1 MALLELAIIV
11 LAFGTMALV
20 FEALE
25 RAEWRRLVARAD
37 EVLARQRDAQDF
49 EYEPPAAEAE
59 LREAA

>member
-11 LAFGTMALV
+11 LAFGTMAVV

-49 EYEPPAAEAE
+49 EYEAPAEPE

>member
-11 LAFGTMALV
+11 LAFGTMAV
-20 FEALE
+20 IFAALE

-37 EVLARQRDAQDF
+37 EVLARRRDAETV
-49 EYEPPAAEAE
+49 EYAPPAEPG